1 MSTFTTVL
9 IIALIVAQFTPKG
22 QAFLATDKGA
32 AAVVGVS
39 ALAILG
45 LIPSIVFGHSVIS
58 LAFAGIWGYMG
69 YQRLSGA
76 RAFASRQM
84 KRLSR

>member
-1 MSTFTTVL
+1 MSNLITVL
-9 IIALIVAQFTPKG
+9 IIALIVAQFHPKG
-22 QAFLATDKGA
+22 QAFLSTDKGA
-32 AAVVGVS
+32 ATVVGVS

-45 LIPSIVFGHSVIS
+45 LIPSIVFGGSILS

-69 YQRLSGA
+69 YQRLPGA
-76 RAFASRQM
+76 KAFASRQM